1 MTGVPRENLLKIPWP
16 TALLLLA
23 VACGALA
30 VVWYARNDA
39 DRLEALRQES
49 RRLSATLEELQ
60 QQNAALQDQL
70 ATQREMLRRQ
80 TLDRSHRSPD
90 EFLALFP
97 ARFPEGDWQPAEV
110 GFEDCWFTSADGL
123 RLHAW
128 YLPHARPHAAL
139 LHLHGNAGNL
149 SHRVEAARLLWQ
161 QCDSSVLVF
170 DYRGYG
176 RSEGTPTVLG
186 LLADA
191 RAARAYLAAR
201 EKIAESQIVL
211 LGESL
216 GGGIAVDLAA
226 HDGARGL
233 ILEST
238 FSSLRDVAA
247 AHYPEFLVSMLVAD
261 KLNSAAQITKYRG
274 PLLQVHGEAD
284 QVIPLASGRR
294 LFEAANQPKTLL
306 TLPRHDHDDRLP
318 AEYYTTIGR
327 FLEQLPHRETEAQRR

>member
-1 MTGVPRENLLKIPWP
+1 M
-16 TALLLLA
+16 LLLA

-30 VVWYARNDA
+30 VMWYLGGDA
-39 DRLEALRQES
+39 DRLEALHQENS
-49 RRLSATLEELQ
+49 RLTASLDELQ
-60 QQNAALQDQL
+60 QQNATLQDRL
-70 ATQREMLRRQ
+70 VTHRELLRRQ
-80 TLDRSHRSPD
+80 TLDRSLRSPD
-90 EFLALFP
+90 EFLSLFP
-97 ARFPEGDWQPAEV
+97 ARFPEGNWQPAEAE
-110 GFEDCWFTSADGL
+110 FEDCWFPSSDGL

-128 YLPHARPHAAL
+128 YLPHATPRAAV

-149 SHRVEAARLLWQ
+149 SHRAEAARLLRQ
-161 QCDSSVLVF
+161 RCGTSVLIF

-191 RAARAYLAAR
+191 RAARVYLAAR
-201 EKIAESQIVL
+201 EKIAEQQIVL

-247 AHYPEFLVSMLVAD
+247 AHYPEFLVSMLLAD
-261 KLNSAAQITKYRG
+261 KLNSAAHVGKYRG

-294 LFEAANQPKTLL
+294 LFAAANQPKTLL
-306 TLPRHDHDDRLP
+306 SLPGHNHNDRLP
-318 AEYYTTIGR
+318 AEYYAAVDR
-327 FLEQLPHRETEAQRR
+327 FLKQLPPAVK